1 MGHTRPVMGS
11 LYLYLYLIG
20 WLTLYGLTECII
32 NERMNEVYVCFTD
45 WQKASDCLNWAKLMQ
60 ILKNTG
66 NNWCEDEYQQT
77 ACGLV
82 LLKDWAKN
90 I

>member
-1 MGHTRPVMGS
+1 
-11 LYLYLYLIG
+11 
-20 WLTLYGLTECII
+20 
-32 NERMNEVYVCFTD
+32 MNEVYVCFTD